1 MASQPPKLFSHDQI
15 FLPAD
20 ISYPQVLKNK
30 KEPHKKNIM
39 LTGVLGY
46 VGIHLLVELLTIDG
60 AIIYCPI
67 RNKDGKSYN
76 ERFVETLNKF
86 SINLSATELSRVHL
100 FQSDLSHA
108 LLGLSSD
115 SYDLIAERI
124 DAIYHAASS
133 VNFIQPYNLISNDN
147 IQGLLEILRFA
158 GHKQTKPLI
167 LLSSISVYSWGK
179 IFTHREYAK
188 EDDDINDNI
197 HAITSDIGYV
207 QSKWV
212 MEKLT
217 EQAAQRGLP
226 LIVLRLGYAMY
237 HSKTG
242 ACSDTQAWGSI
253 VTTCLSTRSVPLL
266 EDFRAGLTSVDFI
279 AKSIVKIST
288 TGDAMGKKYNIVPA
302 SSNKITLTYFF
313 KQLEYL
319 FDYKFNYVPYK
330 NWVNLW
336 CKDLTSPLYP
346 LHDLFTSNVCGGR
359 SLIELYQHAYL
370 LDNTNFTL
378 HFPDNEKIAP
388 TLSKDELSNYLNFL
402 NR

>member
-1 MASQPPKLFSHDQI
+1 MISQFPALFSHDRVS
-15 FLPAD
+15 LPAD
-20 ISYPQVLKNK
+20 ISYQQVLKKTKNNTK
-30 KEPHKKNIM
+30 KIM

-46 VGIHLLVELLTIDG
+46 VGIHLLVELLTING

-67 RNKDGKSYN
+67 RNKDGKNYN
-76 ERFVETLNKF
+76 ERFVEALNKF
-86 SINLSATELSRVHL
+86 SIILSPTEISRVHL
-100 FQSDLSHA
+100 FQSDLSHS
-108 LLGLSSD
+108 LLGFSSD
-115 SYDLIAERI
+115 RYDLIAERI
-124 DAIYHAASS
+124 DVIYHAASS
-133 VNFIQPYNLISNDN
+133 VNFIHPYNLISNDN

-158 GHKQTKPLI
+158 AHKKTKPLI

-179 IFTHREYAK
+179 VFTHKKYAK

-197 HAITSDIGYV
+197 HAIMSDIGYV

-253 VTTCLSTRSVPLL
+253 VKTCLSTRSVPLL
-266 EDFRAGLTSVDFI
+266 EGFRAGLTSIDFI

-288 TGDAMGKKYNIVPA
+288 NEEAIGKKYNIVPT
-302 SSNKITLTYFF
+302 SSNQITLNYFF
-313 KQLEYL
+313 RKLDYL
-319 FDYKFNYVPYK
+319 FGYKFDYLPYK

-346 LHDLFTSNVCGGR
+346 LYDLFASNVCGGR
-359 SLIELYQHAYL
+359 SLIELYQNAYL
-370 LDNTNFTL
+370 LDNTNLTL

-388 TLSKDELSNYLNFL
+388 TLSKDELVNYLNFL
-402 NR
+402 TR